1 MDITPKSL
9 SEVAG
14 ISQSHA
20 SMILSGDRDP
30 SLRIALRIY
39 DRLGAQ
45 YGILKGLSKE
55 TIEELRPKAAA

>member
-1 MDITPKSL
+1 
-9 SEVAG
+9 
-14 ISQSHA
+14 
-20 SMILSGDRDP
+20 MILSGDRDP